1 MEIDQE
7 GPVGSPGTGR
17 APGATTDV
25 EMEGAPETV
34 TGSLAP
40 ETDSQERQGSQRKVM
55 WSASTEQKYEEKQ
68 QQQGGSSSSS
78 TTASTTAP
86 KPQCSP
92 GGAAEAGAAGSSQKE
107 FEKAE
112 DAARRK
118 QKLEQQDT
126 AATVPGNFHLTTK
139 KKVESQSQKVTQKIE
154 VPWAAMPNGGE
165 VQHLKNAVAMLLLD
179 GGFTRTNCY
188 PEEQEERT
196 CVTNQQEVRVP
207 YVYIMERE
215 TDKSIYLQQP
225 DDFHPEFK
233 DIDDAESRKECTH
246 KNKIVL
252 GRKQEFQS
260 NSEPNGL
267 HCNYKYKMDG
277 MELPSTVSSCHCE
290 ITREEGLW
298 YLTDR
303 SSNGTFLE
311 HTRIVK
317 GAPKQL
323 PPHARVHFGQHVRL
337 DPSTESG
344 AVVDG
349 TGVIFRFKAITHKSG
364 VWERYDKLKP
374 IGKGN
379 FAEVFLGV
387 EKKRTT
393 GQQFAI
399 KCIDSSKFEKFTKNR
414 QTTLQLED
422 EEKLLRELHHTNIVQ
437 FFEMIKEG
445 ENMFLITE
453 YCAGGDLLQRL
464 LDYGVYNDHHTKRV
478 FTEIL
483 SALEYLHDLDI
494 VHRDLKPENVLLS
507 CREEHATA
515 KVADF
520 GLARYLDTSR
530 YMARIVQT
538 SQGEEVK
545 TRPALQRKLTA
556 AKTFCGTPHYFAPE
570 IIMTQQNNDKKKV
583 GYDTKVDVWSAGVIL
598 YILLSATPPFD
609 DEGLYEQI
617 VDGQYGFEDEE
628 WHMVVEEAKDLVTN
642 MMRVDPEKR
651 FTVSEAMAH
660 PWLGNGPGPAP
671 KRRRESA
678 QGG

>member
-40 ETDSQERQGSQRKVM
+40 ETDSQ
-55 WSASTEQKYEEKQ
+55 
-68 QQQGGSSSSS
+68 
-78 TTASTTAP
+78 AP

-225 DDFHPEFK
+225 DDFHPEF
-233 DIDDAESRKECTH
+233 
-246 KNKIVL
+246 
-252 GRKQEFQS
+252 QS

-298 YLTDR
+298 
-303 SSNGTFLE
+303 
-311 HTRIVK
+311 
-317 GAPKQL
+317 
-323 PPHARVHFGQHVRL
+323 
-337 DPSTESG
+337 TESG

-379 FAEVFLGV
+379 FAEVFLG
-387 EKKRTT
+387 EKRTT

-583 GYDTKVDVWSAGVIL
+583 GSQSYDTKVDVWSAGVIL